1 MLAIVHNQVKKGK
14 YFKSRIVKF
23 IKQISLSMSLWVIQY
38 RNPVIVITNTIDI
51 LNIER
56 IDAILLHIII
66 GVNDESAP
74 PCHIE
79 CQLYNDVYSV
89 KDASWLAH
97 L

>member
-1 MLAIVHNQVKKGK
+1 M
-14 YFKSRIVKF
+14 KF
-23 IKQISLSMSLWVIQY
+23 IKQISLSMSLWLWVIQY
-38 RNPVIVITNTIDI
+38 RNPVIVITNAIDI

-56 IDAILLHIII
+56 IDAILLHIIV

-79 CQLYNDVYSV
+79 CQLDNDVYSV